1 MNSLLLI
8 SIFIIS
14 CISIYLLIRY
24 GSKLGLVDIPN
35 ERSMHKKVTP
45 RGAGIAFVL
54 SIFLVVLLFDFEHF
68 KTYYYIYLAIA
79 IAFMAGTWDD
89 IKNVSPKLKF
99 LFIFF
104 ASLLLYVNDFAIYS
118 LGTYFGYEVIL
129 PAWFVFPFT
138 FFAIAGYTNA
148 LNLMDGLDG
157 LAASISIV
165 MFVAFLTIGIEHRDE
180 LLISLSSFFTVTLL
194 AFLLFNWNPA
204 KVFMGDSGSLALGM
218 AIAILAIQAMQY
230 ITPVS
235 ILFIIAL
242 PLLDTFIVITRR
254 IQRHGSPFKADKN
267 HLHHFLFNVKGDTP
281 YTVIILVLMQIVFS
295 IIGYQLNP
303 SNEFLSLLLFIIL
316 FYLYLNLFDQRLK
329 RRTNDDEVEI
339 HTQENGSSVKLHT
352 YIIIL
357 LLVFEVSLMY
367 LDGLDGLGF
376 K

>member
-1 MNSLLLI
+1 MNGLLLI

-14 CISIYLLIRY
+14 LVFIYLLIHY
-24 GSKLGLVDIPN
+24 SKGLGLVDVPN

-54 SIFLVVLLFDFEHF
+54 SVFLVVLLFNFEHF
-68 KTYYYIYLAIA
+68 KTYHYIYLAIVIVF
-79 IAFMAGTWDD
+79 IAGAWDD
-89 IKNVSPKLKF
+89 MKNISPRIKF
-99 LFIFF
+99 LFIFLS
-104 ASLLLYVNDFAIYS
+104 SLLLYVNDFAIYS
-118 LGTYFGYEVIL
+118 LGTYLGFEAVL
-129 PAWFVFPFT
+129 PVWLVFPFT

-165 MFVAFLTIGIEHRDE
+165 IFVTFLAIGIEYGDE

-204 KVFMGDSGSLALGM
+204 KIFMGDSGSLSLGM
-218 AIAILAIQAMQY
+218 VIAILAIHAIEY
-230 ITPVS
+230 ITPAS
-235 ILFIIAL
+235 ALFIIAM
-242 PLLDTFIVITRR
+242 PILDTFIVMTRR

-267 HLHHFLFNVKGDTP
+267 HMHHFLFNVKGDVR

-295 IIGYQLNP
+295 IIGYQLSP
-303 SNEFLSLLLFIIL
+303 SNEFLSLILFMIL

-329 RRTNDDEVEI
+329 RRTNYDKNKTHIKE
-339 HTQENGSSVKLHT
+339 
-352 YIIIL
+352 
-357 LLVFEVSLMY
+357 
-367 LDGLDGLGF
+367 DG